1 MSTKNNR
8 KAVSPVVADS
18 GPSDQEGFAEW
29 NLFCFQDTSWMDL
42 IAVWWKVGAKQGK
55 GWNLGRMLD
64 YAGIKAQ

>member
-18 GPSDQEGFAEW
+18 SPSDQEGFAEW

-42 IAVWWKVGAKQGK
+42 IAVDEKLALNKVKVET
-55 GWNLGRMLD
+55 WVERWIML
-64 YAGIKAQ
+64 A